1 MSGRGCP
8 KPPGE
13 YLERFWFDTVVFR
26 TDQLSYLIDRFGAG
40 RIVLGSDYPYDMGEP
55 DPVGLIGKVERL
67 DEGDAAAILG
77 NTAAALLG
85 LDG

>member
-1 MSGRGCP
+1 
-8 KPPGE
+8 
-13 YLERFWFDTVVFR
+13 
-26 TDQLSYLIDRFGAG
+26 
-40 RIVLGSDYPYDMGEP
+40 MGEP

>member
-1 MSGRGCP
+1 MTVGDSWSGWGDRFRRTAAG
-8 KPPGE
+8 KPPVK
-13 YLERFWFDTVVFR
+13 TVDVHTHFTVPR
-26 TDQLSYLIDRFGAG
+26 
-40 RIVLGSDYPYDMGEP
+40 YDMGEP
-55 DPVGLIGKVERL
+55 DPVGLIGRVERL